1 VRLEGTLDA
10 FSLPDIFQLLSF
22 TKKTGTLHLR
32 RDGAAGAVHVRDGAI
47 TGARADVARH
57 ELSRRLLGTGLVD
70 DEALASAA
78 EALTADGSLSLARL
92 LVERAGLDADRA
104 RSVAVEQIADAV
116 FSLQRWSGGEFAFV
130 MDEADPD
137 DLGASVPVGD
147 VVAESERRVAVWAQL
162 VEHVPRPT
170 PWSPSTR
177 PRPPSRPPA
186 VTSGRCC
193 PWSTAAA
200 P

>member
-78 EALTADGSLSLARL
+78 EALTADGSLSLAGCSWSGP
-92 LVERAGLDADRA
+92 VSTPIGRA
-104 RSVAVEQIADAV
+104 RWRSSRSRTPSSASALVRGGVR
-116 FSLQRWSGGEFAFV
+116 LRHGRSG
-130 MDEADPD
+130 P
-137 DLGASVPVGD
+137 
-147 VVAESERRVAVWAQL
+147 
-162 VEHVPRPT
+162 
-170 PWSPSTR
+170 
-177 PRPPSRPPA
+177 
-186 VTSGRCC
+186 
-193 PWSTAAA
+193 
-200 P
+200 